1 MPPENPV
8 TFPWVRFLPEADVQV
23 FTAELSDALGAPD
36 SADKDASI
44 AQLLTAWQHTA
55 EIHADPEL
63 LAALTRD
70 AGQD

>member
-1 MPPENPV
+1 MSPENPV

-23 FTAELSDALGAPD
+23 FTTELTSALEAAD
-36 SADKDASI
+36 SADKDVSV

-63 LAALTRD
+63 LTALTRD
-70 AGQD
+70 AGQE

>member
-1 MPPENPV
+1 MPSENPA

-23 FTAELSDALGAPD
+23 FTAELTDALRAPD

-44 AQLLTAWQHTA
+44 AQLLIAWQHTA

-63 LAALTRD
+63 LTALTRD
-70 AGQD
+70 AGQE